1 MDTQAFSR
9 AQLYILSPAL
19 VYIATARAEV
29 ANSLILRVFLFIS
42 VIVLF
47 LFIVSQIVAFAV
59 RGTKP
64 LRHAISLTSMFMNS
78 GFYGIPVCMLA
89 FGEKGFIYAATY
101 VVASSILQSSVGI
114 FLAASGTNRSVDAV
128 KSVLKVPV
136 LYAIIVARLSAN
148 YNVYPPESFT
158 KILDLLGHSAIP
170 IGLLLLG
177 MQLERII
184 VSLKGEF
191 GGAAEIGEGAADE
204 GAATEGGAVS
214 SDAGIAQGVTTGG
227 GAGSSDAGIAQGA
240 ATGGG
245 AGSSNEGIDN
255 LEVTRV
261 EKDAAAES
269 GITYSNAGSSLD
281 ATFVGGEGKEALI
294 FGSIAAALRIG
305 GGLAAA
311 LVVLLFMDFDPVLK
325 KVLIVEASMPTAVN
339 TVVYTTEFRCKPQ
352 LAAVT
357 VLVSTIAS
365 IVTIPLIL
373 KFVV

>member
-1 MDTQAFSR
+1 MDTQAFSS

-214 SDAGIAQGVTTGG
+214 SDAGIAQG
-227 GAGSSDAGIAQGA
+227 A

-269 GITYSNAGSSLD
+269 GTSYSNAGSSLD